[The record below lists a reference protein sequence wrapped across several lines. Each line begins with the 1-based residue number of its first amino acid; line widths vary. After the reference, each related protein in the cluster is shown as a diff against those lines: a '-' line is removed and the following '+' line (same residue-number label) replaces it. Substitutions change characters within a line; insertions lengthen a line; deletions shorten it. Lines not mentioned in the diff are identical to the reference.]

1 LERAQRRLAR
11 VLFEGRNGYL
21 ILALAISLGV
31 LLFTHP
37 EYFTIENLRVIALNQ
52 SSVGIGAVGMA
63 FLIIAGQIDLSIGS
77 IFMATSMAAAF
88 LTMRFPA
95 PIAIAGGLALGCILG
110 LVNGSLVWRIRVS
123 PLIVTLGTLTIFSG
137 GVLVLTKGVGY
148 YVTQDA
154 FVTIGN
160 ATPLGVPSEIWA
172 LVAIAVI
179 GYVLMSRTTIGR
191 YVYAIGS
198 NRQAAEAAGINV
210 RRIVVTLFVVN
221 GLLVAVVG
229 VLTASRFSSANIG
242 YGVNFNLDVITA
254 VILGGV
260 AFTGGEGSIIGV
272 MLAVAFLGVVSS
284 GLITLGVDP
293 YYTDVIK
300 GSALVLSVGLD
311 QLTGERRERYRRNLA
326 LAEYMS
332 ADSGTGPT
340 QVAPHSEPTPPE
352 PQDVPSK
359 SDKLTQGGRS

>member
-1 LERAQRRLAR
+1 MLSA
-11 VLFEGRNGYL
+11 LFGGRNGYL
-21 ILALAISLGV
+21 VLALAISLGV
-31 LLFTHP
+31 LLITHP
-37 EYFTIENLRVIALNQ
+37 EYFTLDNLRVIALNQ

-63 FLIIAGQIDLSIGS
+63 FLIVAGQIDLSIGS

-88 LTMRFPA
+88 LTLRVPA
-95 PIAIAGGLALGCILG
+95 PLAVGGGLALGCVLG
-110 LVNGSLVWRIRVS
+110 LVNGLLVWRIRVS
-123 PLIVTLGTLTIFSG
+123 PLIVTLGTLTVFSG
-137 GVLVLTKGVGY
+137 SVLVLTKGVGY
-148 YVTQDA
+148 YINQDA
-154 FVTIGN
+154 FVSIANT
-160 ATPLGVPSEIWA
+160 THFGVPTGIWT
-172 LVAIAVI
+172 LVVAAIL
-179 GYVLMSRTTIGR
+179 GYIVMSRTTIGR
-191 YVYAIGS
+191 HVYAIGS

-210 RRIVVTLFVVN
+210 RRIIISLFVVN

-229 VLTASRFSSANIG
+229 VLTASRFSSANIA

-300 GSALVLSVGLD
+300 GSALVISVGLD
-311 QLTGERRERYRRNLA
+311 QLTQERRERYRRNLA

-332 ADSGTGPT
+332 AEHSGVV
-340 QVAPHSEPTPPE
+340 Q
-352 PQDVPSK
+352 PSPANP
-359 SDKLTQGGRS
+359 G

>member
-1 LERAQRRLAR
+1 M
-11 VLFEGRNGYL
+11 FGGRNVYL
-21 ILALAISLGV
+21 VLALAISLIV
-31 LLFTHP
+31 LLVTHP
-37 EYFTIENLRVIALNQ
+37 NYFTIDNLRVIALNQ
-52 SSVGIGAVGMA
+52 SSIGIGAVGMA
-63 FLIIAGQIDLSIGS
+63 YLIIAGQIDLSIGS

-88 LTMRFPA
+88 LALRQPV
-95 PIAIAGGLALGCILG
+95 PIAIGGALALGCILG
-110 LVNGSLVWRIRVS
+110 SINGLLVWRIRVS

-148 YVTQDA
+148 YVNDDA
-154 FVTIGN
+154 FTGLGN
-160 ATPLGVPSEIWA
+160 ATPLGVPSEIWT
-172 LVAIAVI
+172 LVVIAIL
-179 GYVLMSRTTIGR
+179 GYLILSRTTIGR

-210 RRIVVTLFVVN
+210 RRIVITLFVAN
-221 GLLVAVVG
+221 ALLVGVVG
-229 VLTASRFSSANIG
+229 VLTASRFSSANIA

-300 GSALVLSVGLD
+300 GSALVISVGLD
-311 QLTGERRERYRRNLA
+311 QVTQERRERYRRNLA

-332 ADSGTGPT
+332 GEHSGTGQSAASQPEMVMDAT
-340 QVAPHSEPTPPE
+340 IERPLTSVEPSNPP
-352 PQDVPSK
+352 VK
-359 SDKLTQGGRS
+359 RAGLNQGEGN